1 MQDTDADA
9 MLTALKKAI
18 EVAGSPT
25 RLAKMIGLS
34 SNAHVF
40 VMLNR
45 DKKASSSYV
54 IKISEATGVPLH
66 ELRPDLYP
74 KTLIR
79 GLDES

>member
-1 MQDTDADA
+1 MQDTDADT

-18 EVAGSPT
+18 EIAGSPT

-45 DKKASSSYV
+45 DKKASPRYV
-54 IKISEATGVPLH
+54 IKINEVTGVPLS

-74 KTLIR
+74 PSVT
-79 GLDES
+79 GENS